1 MMTSFTRNHTGAPP
15 PPPPSLPLPLLCSQE
30 LASTPG
36 VAVVSRLQSSQ
47 YCRVL
52 CTLRPT
58 QHAVSVTTADK
69 SVDGFAAPTLV
80 IIDAKVY
87 APKVGGSLYKLNSV
101 DP

>member
-1 MMTSFTRNHTGAPP
+1 MRNLYRRYAADAIPGACGFQVTTGDSCPTALFTPVLDP
-15 PPPPSLPLPLLCSQE
+15 EDES
-30 LASTPG
+30 
-36 VAVVSRLQSSQ
+36 VV
-47 YCRVL
+47 
-52 CTLRPT
+52 T
-58 QHAVSVTTADK
+58 AVSVTTADK